1 MPRGTDYIQVKIL
14 KKYIVQLTEYFYAHS
29 LAHGS
34 NGHYP
39 KTRGFPMRYVRFS
52 HHGSPVLGVRTP
64 EGIKVLGS
72 EPLESLLVRGV
83 DLASYGLEA
92 SGAVVEIGEQDYLPL
107 MAKPGKIICVGLNYA
122 DHTKE
127 SPYAQPDYPTLFPRF
142 NSSLTAHNKPLIR
155 PRISDTLD
163 YEGEMA
169 VVLKSGGRHI
179 PKERALE
186 HVAGYALFNEASVRE
201 YQFKS
206 PQWTVGKNFDDTGAF
221 GPELVTA
228 DELPEGGKGLLLQ
241 TKVNGKVVQ
250 SANTN
255 DMLFDVATIIS
266 TLSQA
271 VTLEAGDVIVS
282 GTPAGVGFG
291 MDPKVY
297 LKAGDVVEVTIEGI
311 GSLINPV
318 VDEA

>member
-1 MPRGTDYIQVKIL
+1 
-14 KKYIVQLTEYFYAHS
+14 
-29 LAHGS
+29 
-34 NGHYP
+34 
-39 KTRGFPMRYVRFS
+39 MRYVRFS
-52 HHGSPVLGVRTP
+52 HQGRPVLGVRTA
-64 EGIKVLGS
+64 EGVRILG
-72 EPLESLLVRGV
+72 EESLEALLARGV
-83 DLASYGLEA
+83 DLATYGA
-92 SGAVVEIGEQDYLPL
+92 DAQGALIEVGEQDYLPL
-107 MAKPGKIICVGLNYA
+107 MSRPGKIICVGLNYA

-142 NSSLTAHNKPLIR
+142 NTSLTAHNKPLVR
-155 PRISDTLD
+155 PRVSDTLD

-179 PKERALE
+179 SKEQALQ
-186 HVAGYALFNEASVRE
+186 HVAGYALFNEGSVRE
-201 YQFKS
+201 YQFNS

-221 GPELVTA
+221 GPDLVTA
-228 DELPEGGKGLLLQ
+228 DELPAGGKGLLLQ
-241 TKVNGKVVQ
+241 TRVNGKVVQ
-250 SANTN
+250 SANTE

-266 TLSQA
+266 TLSEA

-297 LKAGDVVEVTIEGI
+297 LKAGDVVEVSIEGI
-311 GSLINPV
+311 GTLVNPI

>member
-1 MPRGTDYIQVKIL
+1 
-14 KKYIVQLTEYFYAHS
+14 
-29 LAHGS
+29 
-34 NGHYP
+34 
-39 KTRGFPMRYVRFS
+39 MRYVRFLNQ
-52 HHGSPVLGVRTP
+52 GQPVLGVVTA
-64 EGIKVLGS
+64 EGVRVLGTES
-72 EPLESLLVRGV
+72 LESLLARSV
-83 DLASYGLEA
+83 DLTTHGAEA
-92 SGAVVEIGEQDYLPL
+92 NGALVEIAEDAYLPL
-107 MAKPGKIICVGLNYA
+107 MARPTKIVCVGLNYA

-127 SPYAQPDYPTLFPRF
+127 SPYAQPTYPTLFPRW

-179 PKERALE
+179 SKEDALN
-186 HVAGYALFNEASVRE
+186 HVAGYALFNEGSVRD
-201 YQFKS
+201 YQFIS

-221 GPELVTA
+221 GPVLVTA
-228 DELPEGGKGLLLQ
+228 DELPAGGKGLLLE
-241 TKVNGKVVQ
+241 TRVNGRVVQ
-250 SANTN
+250 SANTD

-266 TLSQA
+266 TLSEA

-291 MDPKVY
+291 MNPKVY
-297 LKAGDVVEVTIEGI
+297 LKAGDVVEVSIEGI
-311 GSLINPV
+311 GKLVNPV

>member
-1 MPRGTDYIQVKIL
+1 
-14 KKYIVQLTEYFYAHS
+14 
-29 LAHGS
+29 
-34 NGHYP
+34 
-39 KTRGFPMRYVRFS
+39 MRYVHFLNQ
-52 HHGSPVLGVRTP
+52 GQPVLGVVTA
-64 EGIKVLGS
+64 EGVRVLGS
-72 EPLESLLVRGV
+72 ESLESLLARGV
-83 DLASYGLEA
+83 DLTTH
-92 SGAVVEIGEQDYLPL
+92 GADAHGDLVEIAEDTYLPL
-107 MAKPGKIICVGLNYA
+107 MQRPTKIVCVGLNYA

-127 SPYAQPDYPTLFPRF
+127 SPYAQPSYPTLFPRW

-155 PRISDTLD
+155 PRASDTLD

-179 PKERALE
+179 SKEDALN
-186 HVAGYALFNEASVRE
+186 HVAGYALFNEGSVRD
-201 YQFKS
+201 YQFIS

-221 GPELVTA
+221 GPVLVTA
-228 DELPEGGKGLLLQ
+228 DELPAGGKGLLLE
-241 TKVNGKVVQ
+241 TRVNGKVVQ

-266 TLSQA
+266 TLSEA

-291 MDPKVY
+291 MNPKVY
-297 LKAGDVVEVTIEGI
+297 LKAGDVVEVSIEGI
-311 GSLINPV
+311 GKLVNPV

>member
-1 MPRGTDYIQVKIL
+1 
-14 KKYIVQLTEYFYAHS
+14 
-29 LAHGS
+29 
-34 NGHYP
+34 
-39 KTRGFPMRYVRFS
+39 MRYVYFNHQGRA
-52 HHGSPVLGVRTP
+52 VLGVRTQ
-64 EGIKVLGS
+64 EGVKVLG
-72 EPLESLLVRGV
+72 EETLESLLARGV
-83 DLASYGLEA
+83 DLTTYGNQAQGPL
-92 SGAVVEIGEQDYLPL
+92 VEIGEQDYLPL
-107 MAKPGKIICVGLNYA
+107 MRKPGKIICVGLNYA

-179 PKERALE
+179 SKENALD
-186 HVAGYALFNEASVRE
+186 HVAGYALFNEGSVRE

-221 GPELVTA
+221 GPDLVTA
-228 DELPEGGKGLLLQ
+228 DELPAGGKGLLLQ

-250 SANTN
+250 AANTT
-255 DMLFDVATIIS
+255 DMLFDVATVIA
-266 TLSQA
+266 TLSEA

-297 LKAGDVVEVTIEGI
+297 LKAGDVVEVSIEGI
-311 GSLINPV
+311 GSLVNPI